1 MLHAATPFG
10 QAVTINLSVNYVDR
24 VSSGGVR
31 ATGRVVRAGRSIYF
45 SVGELVADDGRVIA
59 MAHGSFKRSKVA

>member
-1 MLHAATPFG
+1 
-10 QAVTINLSVNYVDR
+10 
-24 VSSGGVR
+24 
-31 ATGRVVRAGRSIYF
+31 VRAGRSIYF